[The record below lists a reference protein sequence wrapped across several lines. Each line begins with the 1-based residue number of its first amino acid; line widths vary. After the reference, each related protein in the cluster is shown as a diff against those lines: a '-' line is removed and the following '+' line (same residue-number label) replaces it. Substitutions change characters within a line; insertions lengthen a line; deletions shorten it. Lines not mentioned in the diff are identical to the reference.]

1 MIFLIFSHLN
11 LPGYR
16 VKLFTTINNVRH
28 CLFLVIALVSAQQP
42 LLQQKRCMF
51 NTQMSCVLPHPRA
64 IAFIVSFARM
74 LFSFPSLPG
83 SVPLISL
90 DVTFYRPF
98 HPLLCQA
105 GCPSRENVGLPC
117 LNHDPNCVKMACF
130 SACLYHRLWPSG
142 TVVLKV
148 KHALE
153 SHLQGLWKQ
162 ILIH

>member
-1 MIFLIFSHLN
+1 MIYVSWESDRHPWGQKLSTVSHVIINVVISQWKIAEWFYTYSLSEVLWPSSNQSPCLFLYLRQTNHSLYGKQMIFLIFSHLN

-64 IAFIVSFARM
+64 IAFTVSFARM

-83 SVPLISL
+83 
-90 DVTFYRPF
+90 
-98 HPLLCQA
+98 
-105 GCPSRENVGLPC
+105 
-117 LNHDPNCVKMACF
+117 
-130 SACLYHRLWPSG
+130 
-142 TVVLKV
+142 
-148 KHALE
+148 
-153 SHLQGLWKQ
+153 
-162 ILIH
+162 